1 MYSVPQ
7 AEQLSIFVASLGLGF
22 LLGVLYDA
30 IRAIRLSLPS
40 SKVATVLFDLLYC
53 FLTGLAT
60 FLFILALN
68 KGEIRFYII
77 AGEFI
82 GAAFYYFSF
91 GIAVIKITNRVS
103 NVLKRLYRFI
113 FKILSAPFKLMK
125 RLFVLIKNKIHTLF
139 KKSEKNS
146 VKLRKKHL
154 PKLRIYVYNLFGVFF
169 TATHSHRKDVGNF
182 GNKEKG
188 KDYKKEK

>member
-7 AEQLSIFVASLGLGF
+7 AQQLSIFVAALGLGF
-22 LLGVLYDA
+22 LLGVLYDVV
-30 IRAIRLSLPS
+30 RAIRLSLPR
-40 SKVATVLFDLLYC
+40 SKIATIFFDLLYC
-53 FLTGLAT
+53 FLIGLAT

-77 AGEFI
+77 AAEFI
-82 GAAFYYFSF
+82 GAAFYYVSF
-91 GIAVIKITNRVS
+91 GIAVIKITNKAVAL
-103 NVLKRLYRFI
+103 LKRLYSFI
-113 FKILSAPFKLMK
+113 FKILCTPFKLLK
-125 RLFVLIKNKIHTLF
+125 RLFVLTKNKTSALF

-154 PKLRIYVYNLFGVFF
+154 PKLRVYVYNLFGVFF
-169 TATHSHRKDVGNF
+169 TSTHSHRKDVGNF

-188 KDYKKEK
+188 KNYKKEK

>member
-7 AEQLSIFVASLGLGF
+7 AQQLSIFVAALGLGF
-22 LLGVLYDA
+22 LLGVLYDV
-30 IRAIRLSLPS
+30 IRAIRLSLPR
-40 SKVATVLFDLLYC
+40 SKIATVLFDLLYC
-53 FLTGLAT
+53 FLIGLAT

-77 AGEFI
+77 AGEII
-82 GAAFYYFSF
+82 GAVFYYVSF
-91 GIAVIKITNRVS
+91 GIAVIKITNKAVAL
-103 NVLKRLYRFI
+103 LKRLYSYI
-113 FKILSAPFKLMK
+113 FKILCAPFKLLK
-125 RLFVLIKNKIHTLF
+125 RLFTRIKNKINTLF

-154 PKLRIYVYNLFGVFF
+154 PKLRIYVYNLFGIFF
-169 TATHSHRKDVGNF
+169 THSHRKEVGNF
-182 GNKEKG
+182 GNKEKS

>member
-7 AEQLSIFVASLGLGF
+7 AQQLSIFVAALGLGF
-22 LLGVLYDA
+22 LLGVLYDVV
-30 IRAIRLSLPS
+30 RAIRLSLPR
-40 SKVATVLFDLLYC
+40 SKIATIFFDLLYC
-53 FLTGLAT
+53 FLIGLAT

-77 AGEFI
+77 AAEFI
-82 GAAFYYFSF
+82 GAAFYYVSF
-91 GIAVIKITNRVS
+91 GIAVIKITNKAVAI
-103 NVLKRLYRFI
+103 LKRLYSFI
-113 FKILSAPFKLMK
+113 FKILCTPFKLLK
-125 RLFVLIKNKIHTLF
+125 RLFVLTKNKTSALF

-154 PKLRIYVYNLFGVFF
+154 PKLRVYVYNLFGVFF
-169 TATHSHRKDVGNF
+169 TSTHSHRKDVGNF

-188 KDYKKEK
+188 KNYKKEK

>member
-7 AEQLSIFVASLGLGF
+7 AQQLSIFVAALGLGF
-22 LLGVLYDA
+22 LLGVLYDVV
-30 IRAIRLSLPS
+30 RAIRLSLPR
-40 SKVATVLFDLLYC
+40 SKIATIFFDLLYC
-53 FLTGLAT
+53 FLIGLAT

-77 AGEFI
+77 AAEFI
-82 GAAFYYFSF
+82 GATFYYVSF
-91 GIAVIKITNRVS
+91 GIAVIKITNKAVAI
-103 NVLKRLYRFI
+103 LKRLYSFI
-113 FKILSAPFKLMK
+113 FKILCTPFKLLK
-125 RLFVLIKNKIHTLF
+125 RLFVLTKNKTSSLF

-154 PKLRIYVYNLFGVFF
+154 PKLRVYVYNLLGVFF
-169 TATHSHRKDVGNF
+169 TSTHSHRKDVGNF

-188 KDYKKEK
+188 KNYKKEK

>member
-7 AEQLSIFVASLGLGF
+7 AQQLSIFVAALGLGF
-22 LLGVLYDA
+22 LLGVLYDVV
-30 IRAIRLSLPS
+30 RAIRLSLPR
-40 SKVATVLFDLLYC
+40 SKIATIFFDLLYC
-53 FLTGLAT
+53 FLIGLAT

-77 AGEFI
+77 AAEFI
-82 GAAFYYFSF
+82 GAAFYYVSF
-91 GIAVIKITNRVS
+91 GIAVIKITNKAVAL
-103 NVLKRLYRFI
+103 LKRLYSFI
-113 FKILSAPFKLMK
+113 FKILCTPFKLLK
-125 RLFVLIKNKIHTLF
+125 RLFVLTKNKTSALF

-154 PKLRIYVYNLFGVFF
+154 PKLRVYVYNLFGVFF
-169 TATHSHRKDVGNF
+169 TSTYSHRKDVGNF

-188 KDYKKEK
+188 KNYKKEK